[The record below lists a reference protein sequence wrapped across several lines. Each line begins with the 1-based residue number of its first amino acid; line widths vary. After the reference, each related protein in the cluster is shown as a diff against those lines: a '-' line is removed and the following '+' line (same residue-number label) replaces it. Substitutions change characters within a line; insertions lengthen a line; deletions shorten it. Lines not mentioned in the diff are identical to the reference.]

1 MGHIHTLSLS
11 PSSLCDEILGTN
23 ERKSNLWKKKGKI
36 NCRAASD
43 KQKIKI
49 KMASG
54 DAFAAKVP
62 RHLNQKD
69 ASLLFG
75 NGVASRKGGSRHTTV
90 FFTKPFG
97 DLVEERTGWAST
109 LCHYGILVTPPNSS
123 NKQKKKHKR
132 ALIFVRGFSSQRRF
146 CHCEFFVSP
155 SRHLQPPPSFFP
167 VNFILG

>member
-1 MGHIHTLSLS
+1 MPCAACARSIGTHTHTRAMWVTYTHSLYLLL
-11 PSSLCDEILGTN
+11 LCMMKYWVRTN
-23 ERKSNLWKKKGKI
+23 GNLTCGKKKGKI

-75 NGVASRKGGSRHTTV
+75 NGVASRKGGSRHMTV
-90 FFTKPFG
+90 LFTKPFG

-123 NKQKKKHKR
+123 NKQKKNTNAH
-132 ALIFVRGFSSQRRF
+132 
-146 CHCEFFVSP
+146 
-155 SRHLQPPPSFFP
+155 SF
-167 VNFILG
+167 L